1 MCIVGD
7 PSTAKS
13 QLLKQVSEITPRAV
27 YTSGKASSAAGLTAA
42 VVKVKNTNCTS
53 ILTFYR
59 YSTITMIFHLRSPVA
74 LAQAVEGD
82 RDVFSRRKSD
92 MFLCRRFISATYR
105 FIQNSFQKTT
115 LT

>member
-42 VVKVKNTNCTS
+42 VVKVH
-53 ILTFYR
+53 I
-59 YSTITMIFHLRSPVA
+59 TIMKYYMR
-74 LAQAVEGD
+74 
-82 RDVFSRRKSD
+82 
-92 MFLCRRFISATYR
+92 
-105 FIQNSFQKTT
+105 
-115 LT
+115 